1 VIPTCTYITLYT
13 HTTYP
18 AHPTRH
24 SAPFHLVTRV
34 RFARLHGALVAS
46 TFSESNRSTAV
57 DAHSTTCKIS
67 QKYSREKTTCPG
79 LRQRASTSLCVREQP
94 PRTSLPL
101 PRYNPPPL
109 TSINTLRPNLSTNSR
124 GTYPFCRAPDK
135 TRPQHHN
142 DAIGLNSEPHTF
154 NTTRYP
160 TVNEAKPPRE
170 LLN

>member
-1 VIPTCTYITLYT
+1 MIPTCTYITLYT

-67 QKYSREKTTCPG
+67 QKIFSRENHLSRPQTASVHFTVRTRTTPPH
-79 LRQRASTSLCVREQP
+79 LTSPSEVQSTALDEHQH
-94 PRTSLPL
+94 
-101 PRYNPPPL
+101 PPPKFV
-109 TSINTLRPNLSTNSR
+109 NQFPR
-124 GTYPFCRAPDK
+124 GLPFCRAPDK

-154 NTTRYP
+154 NTTRYR

>member
-1 VIPTCTYITLYT
+1 MIPTCTYITLYT

-57 DAHSTTCKIS
+57 DVHSTTCKNSHIN
-67 QKYSREKTTCPG
+67 SRKQTTCPG
-79 LRQRASTSLCVREQP
+79 LRQRASTSLCICEQP
-94 PRTSLPL
+94 SCTSLPL
-101 PRYNPPPL
+101 PRYDPPPL
-109 TSINTLRPNLSTNSR
+109 TSINTLHPNLSINSC
-124 GTYPFCRAPDK
+124 GAYLFCRAPDK

-142 DAIGLNSEPHTF
+142 NVIGLNSEPHHLQHHSVQRLTKL
-154 NTTRYP
+154 NPTTNY
-160 TVNEAKPPRE
+160 
-170 LLN
+170 

>member
-1 VIPTCTYITLYT
+1 MYIHHTLHSYHVPCTPYETLGT
-13 HTTYP
+13 LSFGDKSAICKTP
-18 AHPTRH
+18 WSLSRLDFFPSQIGAPRLTRTQ
-24 SAPFHLVTRV
+24 PL
-34 RFARLHGALVAS
+34 ARSV
-46 TFSESNRSTAV
+46 
-57 DAHSTTCKIS
+57 K
-67 QKYSREKTTCPG
+67 KYSREKTTCPG

-124 GTYPFCRAPDK
+124 GAYHFCRAPDK